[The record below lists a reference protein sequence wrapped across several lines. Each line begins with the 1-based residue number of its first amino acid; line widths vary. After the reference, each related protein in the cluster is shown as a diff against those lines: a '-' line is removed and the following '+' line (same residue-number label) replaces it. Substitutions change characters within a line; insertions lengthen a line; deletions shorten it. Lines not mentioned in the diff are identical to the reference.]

1 MKGSIM
7 QKQFYSTNPIPDLGD
22 YLKTFSHRFLTAKE
36 AALYMGLSTAY
47 FRLLARRKK
56 FSQYS
61 FSKFRFCY
69 KKTDLDRYRQN
80 QLLNKRT
87 KYFDRYFINKL
98 TKKG

>member
-1 MKGSIM
+1 MRKRFNSI
-7 QKQFYSTNPIPDLGD
+7 QRVPDLGE

-61 FSKFRFCY
+61 FSQFRFCY

-80 QLLNKRT
+80 QLLNKRE
-87 KYFDRYFINKL
+87 KYFHRYFINKL